1 MNPTS
6 LIGMALVGLL
16 GVYLFLSFSSEHD
29 AEQRLDKA
37 KHEQQTKEFDRD
49 FARAMS
55 GQEIKAP
62 EQAELDAAK
71 KRVAELEAEKA
82 RREAEEKQRLTAMQ
96 TELDQM
102 AGYNKNTKEKQ

>member
-6 LIGMALVGLL
+6 LIGMALIGLL
-16 GVYLFLSFSSEHD
+16 GVYLFLSFSSEHS

-37 KHEQQTKEFDRD
+37 KHEAQTKEFDRD

-55 GQEIKAP
+55 GQEINAP
-62 EQAELDAAK
+62 AQAELDATK

-82 RREAEEKQRLTAMQ
+82 RREAEEKQRLAAMQ

>member
-6 LIGMALVGLL
+6 LIGMALIGLL
-16 GVYLFLSFSSEHD
+16 GVYLFLSFSNEQN

-49 FARAMS
+49 FARAMN

-62 EQAELDAAK
+62 AQAELDAAK

-82 RREAEEKQRLTAMQ
+82 RREAEEKQRLAAMQ

-102 AGYNKNTKEKQ
+102 AGYNKNTKDKK

>member
-6 LIGMALVGLL
+6 LIGMALVGLI
-16 GVYLFLSFSSEHD
+16 GVYLFLSFSSEHG

-37 KHEQQTKEFDRD
+37 KHELQTKEFDRD
-49 FARAMS
+49 FAKAMA

-62 EQAELDAAK
+62 AQTDLDAAK

-82 RREAEEKQRLTAMQ
+82 RREAEEKQRLAAMQ

-102 AGYNKNTKEKQ
+102 AGYKNTKEKP

>member
-6 LIGMALVGLL
+6 LIGMAIVGLL
-16 GVYLFLSFSSEHD
+16 GVYLFLSFSSEQNAD
-29 AEQRLDKA
+29 QRLDKA

-62 EQAELDAAK
+62 AQAELDAAK
-71 KRVAELEAEKA
+71 KRVVELEAEKA
-82 RREAEEKQRLTAMQ
+82 RREAEEKQRLAAMQ
-96 TELDQM
+96 AELDQM
-102 AGYNKNTKEKQ
+102 SGYKNTKEKQ